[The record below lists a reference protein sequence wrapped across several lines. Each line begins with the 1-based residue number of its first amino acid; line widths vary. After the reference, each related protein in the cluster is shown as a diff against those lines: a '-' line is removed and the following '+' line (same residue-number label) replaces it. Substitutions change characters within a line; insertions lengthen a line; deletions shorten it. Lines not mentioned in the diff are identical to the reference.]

1 MDHGQLEEAVA
12 AYALGALGDAE
23 RREVE
28 GLLLD
33 HLPGCDS
40 CRRMLADFREVAGDL
55 ALVAGPAGVRPGLE
69 DELMERIRGVRPAAA
84 APAPPRKRWWAR
96 AGIAAAFLAVAA
108 MSLWSV
114 HLGSQLDE
122 ARLRTTELA
131 GALTLI
137 ASPDAETVRLGGG
150 DGTLLFARR
159 GSEAVLVARDLE
171 DPGAGRLFQLW
182 LMRAGTPV
190 DAGTFLPD
198 DGVAI
203 LPLVRDA
210 AGYDAVAVTIERAP
224 GVRAPTSAPIF
235 SASLD
240 A

>member
-12 AYALGALGDAE
+12 SYALGALDDEE
-23 RREVE
+23 RRDVE

-33 HLPGCDS
+33 HVPGCDS

-55 ALVAGPAGVRPGLE
+55 ALVAAPAGVRPGLE

-84 APAPPRKRWWAR
+84 AAPRRTRWWVR
-96 AGIAAAFLAVAA
+96 AAIAAAFVAIA
-108 MSLWSV
+108 GMSLWSV
-114 HLGSQLDE
+114 RLGSQLDE

-137 ASPDAETVRLGGG
+137 GSPDAETVRLGGG

-171 DPGAGRLFQLW
+171 DPGDGRLFQLW

-190 DAGTFLPD
+190 DAGTFLPAG
-198 DGVAI
+198 GVAI

-235 SASLD
+235 SASLS